1 MRQPGEHLNKN
12 IQQVYNN
19 LDTSFDS
26 FPDNNTVDPD
36 AFKKAIDQLKPGD
49 AITIF
54 TPDTTVRLTIPEY
67 CLIRHKRLMQAAI
80 ALPNRSVCH

>member
-1 MRQPGEHLNKN
+1 
-12 IQQVYNN
+12 VYNN

-54 TPDTTVRLTIPEY
+54 TPDTTVR
-67 CLIRHKRLMQAAI
+67 
-80 ALPNRSVCH
+80 